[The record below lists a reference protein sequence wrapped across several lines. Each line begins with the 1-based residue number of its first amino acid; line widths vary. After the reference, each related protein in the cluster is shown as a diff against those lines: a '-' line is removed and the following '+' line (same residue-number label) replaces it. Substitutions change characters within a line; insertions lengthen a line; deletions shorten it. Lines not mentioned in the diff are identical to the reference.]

1 MRSTEGR
8 GEGFVPNV
16 LQQLEGGRSK
26 ASIAVQDK
34 GCEGTAPLL
43 GVGAVLGDLELLAC
57 NHGIARSHVDIGG
70 CMRVD
75 ARDVKV
81 DCAIKHVDLTIR

>member
-1 MRSTEGR
+1 MRSAEGR

-34 GCEGTAPLL
+34 GCEGTATLL
-43 GVGAVLGDLELLAC
+43 GVDSEILNFSRATMALPRAM
-57 NHGIARSHVDIGG
+57 S
-70 CMRVD
+70 
-75 ARDVKV
+75 
-81 DCAIKHVDLTIR
+81 T